1 MIAKVAV
8 TLDREGRVYIE
19 CENAQAGKFRTAT
32 TDESAMEHR
41 VPVLRLRPGTTYSYA
56 VVAMN
61 GEGEET

>member
-1 MIAKVAV
+1 
-8 TLDREGRVYIE
+8 
-19 CENAQAGKFRTAT
+19 
-32 TDESAMEHR
+32 MEHR

>member
-8 TLDREGRVYIE
+8 TLDREGQVYIE
-19 CENAQAGKFRTAT
+19 YSTSQAGKFRTAT

-61 GEGEET
+61 GEGKET